1 MFVGGGF
8 HSLWRKIDQLLARLL
23 RLDYSDCICK
33 YPVLGGEVTVG
44 GGLEKL
50 SQGRNFFFS
59 MPAPAQLSA
68 YANHEFKIIPIPT
81 QLSAYANHELKN

>member
-1 MFVGGGF
+1 MTFFLTCFSKPASRNTGLNTLGIC
-8 HSLWRKIDQLLARLL
+8 IDA
-23 RLDYSDCICK
+23 D
-33 YPVLGGEVTVG
+33 GVTVG

-50 SQGRNFFFS
+50 SQGRNFFFLIS
-59 MPAPAQLSA
+59 APAQLSA